1 MNITYHLLFFL
12 FSLSSL
18 PAVVRKISSM
28 QLMVLFILFSLSF
41 FSSSFL
47 SSSFLSFFFSSSFLC
62 SSSLLPLKTM
72 ISYYTSVALI
82 MLLYEHNNET
92 CMCYIEISF
101 DYLQQQNC
109 LPKRLSSS
117 LDMFSDKESENNL
130 KMCN

>member
-1 MNITYHLLFFL
+1 
-12 FSLSSL
+12 
-18 PAVVRKISSM
+18 M
-28 QLMVLFILFSLSF
+28 QLMVLLVHTFFFVFFSSF
-41 FSSSFL
+41 FLSSFL
-47 SSSFLSFFFSSSFLC
+47 SSFFSSSFLC
-62 SSSLLPLKTM
+62 SSSVLPLKIM

-117 LDMFSDKESENNL
+117 LDDMFSDKEI
-130 KMCN
+130 KFCA